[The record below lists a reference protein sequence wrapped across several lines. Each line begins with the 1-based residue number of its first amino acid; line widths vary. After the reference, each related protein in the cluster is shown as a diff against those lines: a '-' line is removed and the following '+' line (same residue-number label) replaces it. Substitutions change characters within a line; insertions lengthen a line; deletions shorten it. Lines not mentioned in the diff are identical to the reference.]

1 MYYQI
6 RLHMIDIHS
15 HIVWG
20 VDDGP
25 RERPE
30 SLAMLKM
37 AAAAGTTDIV
47 ATPHSDSQFAF
58 DRKLVAER
66 IQELASATGN
76 VPRIHSGCDFH
87 FSFENVQSALNDPSQ
102 FTINGLNHLMV
113 EFADHNVPPASEEI
127 LRRFAA
133 AGIVPIITH
142 PERNAA
148 LQSSYERLAQWIQM
162 GCLLQVT
169 AQSLTGRFGKAAE
182 QAAWGLLRKG
192 LVHVV
197 ASDAH
202 DTEDR
207 PPRLDQARDIL
218 TAEMGADAAGLL
230 LEENPSAVI
239 RGERV
244 WMAAACPAPAKKRK
258 WFWPGRIR
266 PT

>member
-1 MYYQI
+1 
-6 RLHMIDIHS
+6 MIDIHS

-25 RERPE
+25 QERSQ

-37 AAAAGTTDIV
+37 AAATGTTDIV

-58 DRKLVAER
+58 DGKLVAER

-87 FSFENVQSALNDPSQ
+87 FSFENVRSALEDPPQ

-113 EFADHNVPPASEEI
+113 EFADNVPPSSEEI
-127 LRRFAA
+127 LRRFATE
-133 AGIVPIITH
+133 GIVPIITH
-142 PERNAA
+142 PERNPV
-148 LQSSYERLAQWIQM
+148 LQNSHERLAEWIQI

-169 AQSLTGRFGKAAE
+169 AQSLTGRFGKTAE

-218 TAEMGADAAGLL
+218 TAEMGADAASLL

-244 WMAAACPAPAKKRK
+244 WMAAASSAPAKKRK
-258 WFWPGRIR
+258 WFWPRR
-266 PT
+266 